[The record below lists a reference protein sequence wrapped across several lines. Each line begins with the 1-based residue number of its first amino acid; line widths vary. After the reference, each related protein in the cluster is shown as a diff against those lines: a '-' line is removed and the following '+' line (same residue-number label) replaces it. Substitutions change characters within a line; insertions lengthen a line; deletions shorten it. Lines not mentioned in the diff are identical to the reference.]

1 MVFSQKRDTVTGP
14 YQQGGSS
21 SPLTGMRTLSQLD
34 LTVELSFGGAT
45 ASLTIAGELS
55 SDGKKITGT
64 AKSDA
69 SATTKASG

>member
-1 MVFSQKRDTVTGP
+1 MVFSQNRDKVTGTD
-14 YQQGGSS
+14 QQGGSS
-21 SPLTGMRTLSQLD
+21 SPLHRMRPQSQLD
-34 LTVELSFGGAT
+34 LTVEFSFGGAT
-45 ASLTIAGELS
+45 ASSTIAGELS